1 MSGAPSL
8 RAGREFGAYRRD
20 RAQGATSRGGEGT
33 TRHVRLSPCIAL
45 SRRSARRGR
54 YNEWILCLKKTEND
68 EDGCKFMRQ
77 YALSLCPDTWI
88 EKWDEERE
96 EGTFSGVKMTD
107 AAASH

>member
-1 MSGAPSL
+1 MRSVHTAETERRARL
-8 RAGREFGAYRRD
+8 REGGGRPV
-20 RAQGATSRGGEGT
+20 
-33 TRHVRLSPCIAL
+33 TRHARLSPCLAL

-96 EGTFSGVKMTD
+96 EGTFPGMAYKPP
-107 AAASH
+107 AKAE